1 MMLGS
6 RRSDIKI
13 THTIIKRQGTK
24 IGIMFRT
31 PPQHTYIPATAMP
44 LAGLQG
50 KFHRILGCAVVGPQ
64 PKTFKLRTVLH
75 GP

>member
-24 IGIMFRT
+24 IGITFRNL
-31 PPQHTYIPATAMP
+31 PQHKYIPATAMP
-44 LAGLQG
+44 LARLQG

-64 PKTFKLRTVLH
+64 PKTLKLRIVLH